1 VLQILTGTLYVAGIE
16 IIEGATK
23 AATDDIVIEAGKDLQ
38 QIPVAL
44 YVVLTIVQVMLHCIG
59 VQGAIAYKKWMI
71 YCALAS
77 YTLNFVIYIIQI
89 NIVGVFLSVGFA
101 YPHFFFIHE
110 MNQNIMSM
118 FCLCFVC
125 VCDIVVANASWG

>member
-23 AATDDIVIEAGKDLQ
+23 AATDDAVIEAGNKFQ
-38 QIPVAL
+38 QIPVGL
-44 YVVLTIVQVMLHCIG
+44 YVVLIIAQVMLHCIG

-71 YCALAS
+71 YCPLAS
-77 YTLNFVIYIIQI
+77 YTLNFVISIFQI
-89 NIVGVFLSVGFA
+89 NIVGVLLNVGFA

-110 MNQNIMSM
+110 MNQNIMSK
-118 FCLCFVC
+118 FCL
-125 VCDIVVANASWG
+125 